1 MTLQLNVTLL
11 VSAVNEGFQYGSQF
25 KVTTL
30 DVSMACISTNH
41 VPATV
46 YPAPLTSF
54 GANDERADG
63 VAFNLYNNV
72 WDTNF
77 IFWYPYVR
85 EDKDS
90 KARFKLQ
97 FLHDDDDVRHA
108 RQRH

>member
-1 MTLQLNVTLL
+1 MTLL

-54 GANDERADG
+54 GANDERANG

-85 EDKDS
+85 EDKDF

-97 FLHDDDDVRHA
+97 FLHDDGDVRNA